1 MKTVPSHF
9 VRTLGR
15 TLRSAVSGYPTL
27 GARGVASPSLT
38 GPPLAALDPKYWDT
52 KSRVSIPSD
61 Y

>member
-1 MKTVPSHF
+1 M
-9 VRTLGR
+9 
-15 TLRSAVSGYPTL
+15 SGYPTL

-52 KSRVSIPSD
+52 KTRVSIPSD